1 MKLRERKNLRLVRP
15 ESDEA
20 GKIVNEVITEI
31 HEADD
36 EMRELEEK
44 VKRHRRNHRI
54 KVSVITVS
62 VIVIVSALY
71 FFIAYRTF
79 TEARIVGSHQEERYH
94 NSSYKVFSELIV
106 KYSKDGVTLLD
117 KNGKERWNQSYQM
130 ATPMIALGEKS
141 GVIADNGGN
150 DMIVFQETGVK
161 GEIHTNLPIE
171 KVDVSQQGIVAAI
184 LKEEM
189 NPKVVCYDA
198 QGNLLVEHK
207 IAVSTSGYPIEVA
220 ISDDGKTLLVS
231 YLQITNGKVNSRVVY
246 YDFSGKGQE
255 VEDYEIFSEVY
266 EDTVIPEA
274 YFIGNEVS
282 VLVGDAS
289 LMIFHGKG
297 DPVLS
302 KNIKIDKKINSIF
315 RYDKYIG
322 MFLKNEG
329 KEGYELRLYTI
340 YGKQVFSENVDK
352 EYANATMAGR
362 EIMLYDN
369 NQLCIY
375 GLNGVKRFEG
385 EVKNNISEITP
396 VFGINKYLVMNA
408 NGMDEI
414 QFAK

>member
-1 MKLRERKNLRLVRP
+1 MKLKERKNLRLVRP
-15 ESDEA
+15 ESDET

-44 VKRHRRNHRI
+44 VRKHKRNHRI
-54 KVSVITVS
+54 KVSVITAS
-62 VIVIVSALY
+62 VIIIAAALY

-79 TEARIVGSHQEERYH
+79 TVARIVGSHQEARYH
-94 NSSYKVFSELIV
+94 NCSYEVFSGLIV
-106 KYSKDGVTLLD
+106 KYSKDGVTLLE
-117 KNGKERWNQSYQM
+117 KSGKERWNQSYQM
-130 ATPMIALGEKS
+130 ATPMIALGERS

-150 DMIVFQETGVK
+150 DMLVFQESGVR

-171 KVDVSQQGIVAAI
+171 KVDVSEQGIVAAI

-198 QGNLLVEHK
+198 EGNLLVEHK
-207 IAVSTSGYPIEVA
+207 IAVSSSGYPIELA
-220 ISDDGKTLLVS
+220 ISDDGKKLIVS
-231 YLQITNGKVNSRVVY
+231 YLKIENGTANSRIVY
-246 YDFSGKGQE
+246 YNFGGDGQE
-255 VEDYEIFSEVY
+255 VKDYEMFSEVY
-266 EDTVIPEA
+266 ENTIIPEA
-274 YFIGNEVS
+274 YFIGNDTS
-282 VLVGDAS
+282 VLVGDSS
-289 LMIFHGKG
+289 LRIFHGAGKPEPG
-297 DPVLS
+297 EE
-302 KNIKIDKKINSIF
+302 IKIDKKINNVF

-322 MFLKNEG
+322 MLLKNEG
-329 KEGYELRLYTI
+329 KQGYELRLYTI
-340 YGKQVFSENVDK
+340 YGKQVFSENLDK
-352 EYANATMAGR
+352 EYSNITMAGR

-369 NQLCIY
+369 NQLCVY

-414 QFAK
+414 RFVK